1 MSDYRDIIKAPIV
14 TEKSASLNENNTVVL
29 SVDPKANKT
38 QIKQAVEK
46 VFNVKVES
54 VNTINK
60 PTKKK
65 RVGRYAGRTN
75 KVNKPIP
82 PIAAQIIKSLRSFF
96 GEMKSNPGKNDAVTI
111 ANKLPYSMNT
121 SLNPKPFNQ
130 YISFVTS

>member
-54 VNTINK
+54 VNTLNVK
-60 PTKKK
+60 PKTK
-65 RVGRYAGRTN
+65 RVGRYSGLANR
-75 KVNKPIP
+75 KKKAI
-82 PIAAQIIKSLRSFF
+82 
-96 GEMKSNPGKNDAVTI
+96 VTLKEGSSI
-111 ANKLPYSMNT
+111 E
-121 SLNPKPFNQ
+121 LN
-130 YISFVTS
+130 